1 MAFRIGTTV
10 LAAVL
15 GELAHEQVDAIALPA
30 TAALGMDAGIA
41 ATVGRVAGPQV
52 AAEARALA
60 PAAQGSVCVTGG
72 GDTGARYLLHCVLVR
87 PDGET
92 SPDLLQAC
100 LDGVFEQVGRLG
112 LVSLAFPALGAT
124 FPGLDPQSST
134 DIIVARTCA
143 ALQAGAVLRTV
154 HFTVC
159 DRLPFSHF
167 KRALK
172 KHCKL
177 GSQEKE

>member
-1 MAFRIGTTV
+1 MAFRVGNTV
-10 LAAVL
+10 LTAVL
-15 GELAHEQVDAIALPA
+15 GELALEQVDAIAVPA

-52 AAEARALA
+52 VAEACALA

-87 PDGET
+87 EDGET
-92 SPDLLQAC
+92 SPDLLRAC
-100 LDGVFEQVGRLG
+100 LDRVFEQVARLG
-112 LVSLAFPALGAT
+112 LSSLAFPALGAT
-124 FPGLDPQSST
+124 FPGLDPQVST
-134 DIIVARTCA
+134 DIIVERTCA
-143 ALQAGAVLRTV
+143 AVHAGAVLSAV

-172 KHCKL
+172 KHCT
-177 GSQEKE
+177 